1 MNPVSTE
8 TGLLIAAAVP
18 VAVIGWAILFSV
30 EAARR
35 GSAWSLGHL
44 GIVSG
49 VLKPVLALAIVAI
62 LVVRPMWIGLGVAY
76 PLAVALFMVV
86 IRRRQLAAVG
96 RDMGFGDIRPDL
108 REQVLLSRLR
118 RGLIVVGVL
127 ALVVGSVL
135 ASIGVVQGWVLVA
148 LAPVAA
154 LALLRSRSAQ
164 VGSAQPPSL

>member
-35 GSAWSLGHL
+35 GSAWSLRHL

-49 VLKPVLALAIVAI
+49 VLKPALALAIVAI
-62 LVVRPMWIGLGVAY
+62 LVVRPMWVGLGVAY

-108 REQVLLSRLR
+108 REQVLSRLR
-118 RGLIVVGVL
+118 PGLIVVGVV
-127 ALVVGSVL
+127 ALVIGSLL
-135 ASIGVVQGWVLVA
+135 ASIGVVQGWLLGP

>member
-1 MNPVSTE
+1 
-8 TGLLIAAAVP
+8 
-18 VAVIGWAILFSV
+18 
-30 EAARR
+30 
-35 GSAWSLGHL
+35 
-44 GIVSG
+44 
-49 VLKPVLALAIVAI
+49 
-62 LVVRPMWIGLGVAY
+62 MWIGLGVAY

-108 REQVLLSRLR
+108 REQVLSRLR

-154 LALLRSRSAQ
+154 LALLRSRSGPGW
-164 VGSAQPPSL
+164 VGSTPVAMILRPRAILWRRRDEIVRAR

>member
-1 MNPVSTE
+1 MWCNRLS
-8 TGLLIAAAVP
+8 
-18 VAVIGWAILFSV
+18 
-30 EAARR
+30 
-35 GSAWSLGHL
+35 
-44 GIVSG
+44 
-49 VLKPVLALAIVAI
+49 LAIVAVSWPD
-62 LVVRPMWIGLGVAY
+62 LRWSLLGVAY

-108 REQVLLSRLR
+108 REQVLSRLR

-127 ALVVGSVL
+127 ALVVGSLL
-135 ASIGVVQGWVLVA
+135 ASIGVVQGWVLGA

-154 LALLRSRSAQ
+154 LALLRSRSTQ